1 MVCPYR
7 SDIGNVPLGFIRR
20 HDVHA
25 RTRREPQLQEG
36 ARESCALL
44 GVVPPRVDCACR
56 AANRRKVSISSNDA
70 QCRTRFLTFF
80 FPIPFPVSKIVER
93 IPLILSPF

>member
-1 MVCPYR
+1 MVSPYR

-20 HDVHA
+20 HNVHA

-44 GVVPPRVDCACR
+44 GVVPPSVDCACR
-56 AANRRKVSISSNDA
+56 AAHRRKVSISNDGRNVA
-70 QCRTRFLTFF
+70 QDF
-80 FPIPFPVSKIVER
+80 
-93 IPLILSPF
+93 